1 MNTGRLLTVE
11 EISKGIRNHSPSAV
25 MKETHLSYATVLK
38 LKSGK
43 EGNYTMSTLMAASDY
58 IFKIKQELDQLYT
71 L

>member
-1 MNTGRLLTVE
+1 
-11 EISKGIRNHSPSAV
+11 